1 MLDEMTALSIPQVH
15 GQGLTGKDIVIGVL
29 DSGFDNLTNTGCL
42 KNTHILHTRNFI
54 RGNTDVSGDRHGT
67 WVLACIGGRLE
78 GEYVAAAYGA
88 SFLLALTDDVSTETR
103 ADEDRWVAAVEWCDS
118 LGADII
124 SSSLVYNEFDTVAES
139 YTKAQMDGRTSL
151 VARAAEIAVSRGI
164 LVVNSV
170 GNEGRTPWRTITT
183 PGDAEHVISVGAL
196 SFSSS
201 GEPTIA
207 PFSSIGPTADGRIKP
222 DVVAPGA
229 EVSIPVAG
237 TTGQY
242 MVSSGTSF
250 AAPLISGLCA
260 LLLEAHPEWIPAM
273 VKEALK
279 MSARDLG
286 PSGPDNTYGWG
297 LPNGLSALN
306 ASPATV
312 ADYGCIGNESFPA
325 SFSLGS
331 PYPNPFNPAVAIPF
345 RLSSPARVTVS
356 VYDITGRLIAIL
368 YNGIAMTGEHRVI
381 WNAGRQSSGVYLIRM
396 NWGKRT
402 EVRKALLVK

>member
-1 MLDEMTALSIPQVH
+1 
-15 GQGLTGKDIVIGVL
+15 
-29 DSGFDNLTNTGCL
+29 
-42 KNTHILHTRNFI
+42 
-54 RGNTDVSGDRHGT
+54 
-67 WVLACIGGRLE
+67 
-78 GEYVAAAYGA
+78 
-88 SFLLALTDDVSTETR
+88 
-103 ADEDRWVAAVEWCDS
+103 
-118 LGADII
+118 
-124 SSSLVYNEFDTVAES
+124 
-139 YTKAQMDGRTSL
+139 
-151 VARAAEIAVSRGI
+151 
-164 LVVNSV
+164 
-170 GNEGRTPWRTITT
+170 
-183 PGDAEHVISVGAL
+183 
-196 SFSSS
+196 
-201 GEPTIA
+201 
-207 PFSSIGPTADGRIKP
+207 
-222 DVVAPGA
+222 
-229 EVSIPVAG
+229 
-237 TTGQY
+237 
-242 MVSSGTSF
+242 
-250 AAPLISGLCA
+250 
-260 LLLEAHPEWIPAM
+260 M